1 MFKKIKMS
9 IPEKMKPWMG
19 FIGRLA
25 FLLIVVWV
33 IFGLIFGIDRMS
45 GVAMNPSL
53 KDGELMLYTRM
64 NSGYKANDV
73 VLYRHDGATQVS
85 RVIATED
92 QIVDLNEEGYITVNG
107 IVESSDVVYD
117 VSDSNI
123 TASGIFPFRV
133 PTNTYFV
140 LNDNY
145 NYTEDSRSFG
155 AIDSRDI
162 FGRVVTTLKVR
173 DI

>member
-1 MFKKIKMS
+1 
-9 IPEKMKPWMG
+9 
-19 FIGRLA
+19 
-25 FLLIVVWV
+25 
-33 IFGLIFGIDRMS
+33 
-45 GVAMNPSL
+45 
-53 KDGELMLYTRM
+53 M
-64 NSGYKANDV
+64 NSGYKAYDV